1 MPRPSH
7 GQTGLLFLSVRS
19 LQAISLLITLSLTSR
34 FISTLIESSQTSP
47 PSPLIAILVITI
59 LSCIYCILSLFLYFD
74 HQLPLLPSI
83 AVDGALFLAMLI
95 SAVILGKPLS
105 FVSCKALVGQT
116 TQVVYDVGT
125 GLSKAPVVATAAA
138 YAGPT
143 PTTLYRYT
151 TTTVAQAA
159 ATIAA
164 TLTPGASTQVK
175 GSDGGM
181 YTISGRSVADSIP
194 ASLKLAARDII
205 IKTPDYK
212 DLIPQGTVG
221 DCNMMKAVWGFSI
234 VLAVLFF
241 VSMVALGFI
250 WRAEKRPARKMGV

>member
-1 MPRPSH
+1 MARPSH
-7 GQTGLLFLSVRS
+7 GQIGLLFLSVRG
-19 LQAISLLITLSLTSR
+19 LQAISLLVTLSLTSR

-47 PSPLIAILVITI
+47 PGPLIAVLVITI

-74 HQLPLLPSI
+74 HQLPLLPSV
-83 AVDGALFLAMLI
+83 AVDGGLFLAMLI
-95 SAVILGKPLS
+95 SAIILGKPLS

-116 TQVVYDVGT
+116 TQFVY
-125 GLSKAPVVATAAA
+125 KAPAAA
-138 YAGPT
+138 TVAAYTGPT
-143 PTTLYRYT
+143 PTTLYKYT

-164 TLTPGASTQVK
+164 TLVPGQSTQVQ
-175 GSDGGM
+175 GSDGRM
-181 YTISGRSVADSIP
+181 YTISGRSVSDSIP

-241 VSMVALGFI
+241 ISMVALGFI
-250 WRAEKRPARKMGV
+250 WRAHKRPARKMGV

>member
-7 GQTGLLFLSVRS
+7 GQTGLLFLSLRS
-19 LQAISLLITLSLTSR
+19 LQAISLLVTLSLTSR
-34 FISTLIESSQTSP
+34 FITTLIETSQTNP

-83 AVDGALFLAMLI
+83 SVDGGLFLAMLI
-95 SAVILGKPLS
+95 SAVVLGKPLS
-105 FVSCKALVGQT
+105 FVSCKALVGQA

-125 GLSKAPVVATAAA
+125 GLSKAPVAATAAA

-143 PTTLYRYT
+143 PTTLYKYT

-164 TLTPGASTQVK
+164 TLTPEASTQVK
-175 GSDGGM
+175 ESDGNM
-181 YTISGRSVADSIP
+181 YTISGRSVGNSI
-194 ASLKLAARDII
+194 KLAARDII